1 MFARDIDFTFFY
13 DFSST
18 SSNYYD
24 GAVPFCC
31 SFYYLSI
38 LQRRNVSITFFITKQ
53 YYCMYLQSS

>member
-1 MFARDIDFTFFY
+1 MFARDIDFAFFY

-38 LQRRNVSITFFITKQ
+38 LQRRNCIYHFLYQ
-53 YYCMYLQSS
+53 